1 MMMLPL
7 ALFAQ
12 TLSDGDII
20 AITYKSGNTTYYLR
34 APQNAGNVTRTTNA
48 DLNCLWRVT
57 ISGSNYT
64 LQNLSTNYY
73 LSANTKD
80 ASAVTT
86 SSNAFNSWKY
96 DDSSNGRFYISIKN
110 GRYTYSYYIG
120 WVNHIFSNDAWETAT
135 SQTYYGVA
143 TKYTR
148 NISSPSYSN
157 YQAEI
162 RPNSVE
168 IPEFGDTQSFEARF
182 KRDKTTTT
190 TYTATG
196 YTTITNSTTDEE
208 EISATPT
215 FTIADNTWA
224 ALTASGSNASVV
236 FAQNTATTARTNTL
250 TATYNINNNTY
261 TATASIQQNGHTPDP
276 SDVPTTITFHHKTG
290 ASNRPLENGRQGV
303 HTYNAT
309 IYMGQGEQ
317 KTLPLPEN
325 DFRGYCRWYR
335 YNTDGNIKLSGLN
348 ATNFPYTTA
357 GYIRTGNANTNSNA
371 TNAAYR
377 YQGAPV
383 QIACDVSNYYD
394 YSGTV
399 ASGNF
404 TEPTLSYRAIFD
416 IRSAS
421 EVVAKMTSCTS
432 TSNVYETH
440 KLVVPSGRIVNLA
453 LDNTFDNYYFDN
465 SAAGSMSDADNWR
478 LKESNG
484 TTDAQ
489 NVTKQNNRIFR
500 FNVGTTTGDKVY
512 YVTYTAN
519 GTTYYVAKYEIKVVD
534 ASKTISA
541 ANGTVTGYDLATLQ
555 RTYQYDPEHNILPAT
570 QDFDS
575 FNGSPLEWDEC
586 SYGFSTYPGVS
597 RKSGGGTQGTENGVG
612 GTYAYWGEYAILST
626 ASGFGNPTLGTPNGQ
641 FLYIDAASAPGTV
654 ANLKIDGQLCDGAK
668 MLFMARIADLNNNGD
683 NSLNTGTTRPNLNFV
698 VTGIK
703 YNPGANEQ
711 AETIITTFT
720 TGDVTKGGAW
730 YQYVFELVRNDN
742 TTYDEFRLK
751 IVNNGNSTAGNDFAI
766 DDIQIWKGKAPVLPY
781 QGEVKCDQ
789 TSDKITSVVRV
800 NYTNTVA
807 ANTDFYYQWRDE
819 STAHGTTPAQ
829 PLQLNYLVNPATT
842 GKTDLGTSYGKIGQ
856 NMFIAYPNS
865 TLEGKTN
872 QLGGYFSKLSDL
884 ITAAETNTG
893 TTDMFY
899 GYVTETV
906 NNTSAY
912 VLYIVHVTNKMKKGI
927 DYTVELVAVDGNKDP
942 MFGRLAQGACGFQS
956 AITVNVPQ
964 ALRVDGEVTY
974 ENVNGDLCAQQIH
987 ELKPILKINVV
998 DDAAQEVNEVEALVR
1013 ADWLKF
1019 HLGTGA
1025 KNPSAYDSTTIV
1037 TAIYN
1042 FRDEFPNATDVK
1054 TVKAQGKLS
1063 LAELQVVQSLVAD
1076 GYLDLYENA
1085 HNEYLSAGQSVNL
1098 TIFPINGTVTAKDG
1112 ITPLVDKYGNPLPG
1126 ASVCLGQMTATIS
1139 AKPTATGTLKFGKPS
1154 GPGISYD
1161 GADAEAD
1168 KRVAATRLYISDIRD
1183 KGIFMGI
1190 RNMTNVQIQSIELV
1204 PDFTTDPAITSEV
1217 SILGNTYDF
1226 SGFNTTNGL
1235 TLTPTQLSAAGLF
1248 DANGDP
1254 IFKEGYEYAIQATFG
1269 IVNGTDQNC
1278 QTGTNHFLV
1287 KVTPSY
1293 ALWTPMGGNTAWNN
1307 DANWSTADSQG
1318 NIIRQSGFIPGVS
1331 TNVIVANED
1340 NNVYPILPDAID
1352 GKELGYQKYVDYD
1365 YGFANATAH
1374 DIYFD
1379 TKAMMGNQQVLKYTN
1394 AYIDMALP
1402 ATRWNLVGMPMQ
1414 GMYSGDFYVP
1424 GNNDNSEL
1432 FGSATYDGNYNIQ
1445 FWQKMYNTVTNVNH
1459 NVSWNATTPVTIVD
1473 STDWTV
1479 TYNSVCQPYNPGS
1492 GAAVW
1497 TYNVAR
1503 GDDGIDDEIVVRLPK
1518 TENELYYYSYGN
1530 KTNKFE
1536 STPRTDKSVK
1546 LAYDKDRTNVYKLT
1560 VGQGKY
1566 FIFGNPTMAYIDLDK
1581 FFAANPDLSKQ
1592 YSYFHATEGNT
1603 LDWTIYT
1610 ETANQSNAS
1619 VSKYNDLVPGYLAP
1633 QRAIMISAKQDTA
1646 INVTLPAS
1654 ALTVKPVD
1662 KTTTTPS
1669 STLYM
1674 KSVAGGHTSYASIS
1688 EQFDANDSYDEDE
1701 DAKTVI
1707 CDKNLTPTALYSV
1720 VESKALAV
1728 NVLRNIN
1735 NVPVTVHSTNATT
1748 ATLSF
1753 EGADSFEGCRLY
1765 LHDMIANTSTLIEND
1780 KPLTIYT
1787 TKEGEAI
1794 RYFIQ
1799 KVVDE
1804 TTGID
1809 VTENGGIN
1817 IFVQPD
1823 GSITVASN
1831 DMLKEVNVYNAA
1843 GQRILHQTAND
1854 QFVGLSLPAGV
1865 YAVQA
1870 LTEHESYSQKVVVK

>member
-7 ALFAQ
+7 VLWGQNLQ
-12 TLSDGDII
+12 TNDII
-20 AITYKSGNTTYYLR
+20 AITYKKGKTTHY
-34 APQNAGNVTRTTNA
+34 
-48 DLNCLWRVT
+48 
-57 ISGSNYT
+57 
-64 LQNLSTNYY
+64 LSTNGNAITD
-73 LSANTKD
+73 LTTPTTASLWVVTKNASRNT
-80 ASAVTT
+80 
-86 SSNAFNSWKY
+86 F
-96 DDSSNGRFYISIKN
+96 SIKN
-110 GRYTYSYYIG
+110 LANNQYAVPNVGITSRQLALNQTAQYWSVNSSNQFYYEGGNDYYIG
-120 WVNHIFSNDAWETAT
+120 YNNGWGSLTTQNNRRPTIV
-135 SQTYYGVA
+135 
-143 TKYTR
+143 KYT
-148 NISSPSYSN
+148 SSVNTTYSN

-162 RPNSVE
+162 TPNSQEVSKN
-168 IPEFGDTQSFEARF
+168 GGSHSFEAKLR
-182 KRDKTTTT
+182 RDKTTTT

-196 YTTITNSTTDEE
+196 YTTITNPVVIREE
-208 EISATPT
+208 VSATPT
-215 FTIADNTWA
+215 FSIADNTWA
-224 ALTASGSNASVV
+224 TVTATGDNATVV
-236 FAQNTATTARTNTL
+236 FTQNTATTARTNTL

-261 TATASIQQNGHTPDP
+261 TATASIQQDANTPDP
-276 SDVPTTITFHHKTG
+276 SDTPTTITFHHKAG

-309 IYMGQGEQ
+309 IYVGQGEQ
-317 KTLPLPEN
+317 KTLSLPET
-325 DFRGYCRWYR
+325 DFRGYCRWYN
-335 YNTDGNIKLSGLN
+335 YSTDGNIKLSGLN

-357 GYIRTGNANTNSNA
+357 GYIRRGTASNA
-371 TNAAYR
+371 T
-377 YQGAPV
+377 YQRQGDNPI
-383 QIACDVSNYYD
+383 QIACDVSNYTD
-394 YSGTV
+394 YSGSV
-399 ASGNF
+399 ASGDF

-416 IRSAS
+416 VRPAF

-440 KLVVPSGRIVNLA
+440 KLVVPSDRIINLA
-453 LDNTFDNYYFDN
+453 LDNTFDNYYFGDY
-465 SAAGSMSDADNWR
+465 ATGSMSDAENWR

-484 TTDAQ
+484 TTNAQ
-489 NVTKQNNRIFR
+489 NVTKQNNRVFR
-500 FNVGTTTGDKVY
+500 FNSGSTTGTKVY
-512 YVTYTAN
+512 YVTYTGN
-519 GTTYYVAKYEIKVVD
+519 NTTYYVAKYEITVVD

-541 ANGTVTGYDLATLQ
+541 ANGVVTGYDQASLQ
-555 RTYQYDPEHNILPAT
+555 RIYQYDPENNILPAT

-575 FNGSPLEWDEC
+575 FTGSPLEWDEC
-586 SYGFSTYPGVS
+586 SYGFSTYSGVA
-597 RKSGGGTQGTENGVG
+597 RNSGGGTQGTENGAT
-612 GTYAYWGEYAILST
+612 GTYAYWGEYAILSS

-668 MLFMARIADLNNNGD
+668 MLFTARIADLNNNS
-683 NSLNTGTTRPNLNFV
+683 NVTRPNLNFV

-720 TGDVTKGGAW
+720 TGDVARGGAW

-751 IVNNGNSTAGNDFAI
+751 IVNNGTNTAGNDFAI
-766 DDIQIWKGKAPVLPY
+766 DDIQIWKGKAPVLSY

-842 GKTDLGTSYGKIGQ
+842 GKTDLGTKYGKIGS
-856 NMFIAYPNS
+856 NLFRTYPNATFES
-865 TLEGKTN
+865 TMLN
-872 QLGGYFSKLSDL
+872 QNGGYFNSLSEL
-884 ITAAETNTG
+884 ITFAENNTAK
-893 TTDMFY
+893 DMTY
-899 GYVTETV
+899 GYVKETV
-906 NNTSAY
+906 NNTNAY
-912 VLYIVHVTNKMKKGI
+912 VLYIIHVTDKMKKGTN
-927 DYTVELVAVDGNKDP
+927 YTVELVAVDRNQEPAFGLQGKD
-942 MFGRLAQGACGFQS
+942 ACGFQS

-974 ENVNGDLCAQQIH
+974 ENVNGDLCTQQIH

-1025 KNPSAYDSTTIV
+1025 KNPTVYTDANIVAAIEHFREAFPTT
-1037 TAIYN
+1037 TN
-1042 FRDEFPNATDVK
+1042 VK
-1054 TVKAQGKLS
+1054 TITPTTTFSA
-1063 LAELQVVQSLVAD
+1063 AELQIIQSLVAD
-1076 GYLDLYENA
+1076 GYLVLYENA

-1098 TIFPINGTVTAKDG
+1098 TIFPIDGTVTAKDG
-1112 ITPLVDKYGNPLPG
+1112 VSPLVDKHGNPIESG
-1126 ASVCLGQMTATIS
+1126 VCLGQMTTTIT
-1139 AKPTATGTLKFGKPS
+1139 AKNVKTGILKFGKP
-1154 GPGISYD
+1154 GMNY
-1161 GADAEAD
+1161 ADT
-1168 KRVAATRLYISDIRD
+1168 VAANRTPATRLYVSDIRS
-1183 KGIFMGI
+1183 KGIQMGLRLM
-1190 RNMTNVQIQSIELV
+1190 RNVTIKSVELI

-1217 SILGNTYDF
+1217 ALLSKVECDNQQ
-1226 SGFNTTNGL
+1226 L
-1235 TLTPTQLSAAGLF
+1235 TEGSELDISAAKVSGINF
-1248 DANGDP
+1248 Q
-1254 IFKEGYEYAIQATFG
+1254 EGYEYAIQVTFG

-1278 QTGTNHFLV
+1278 QTGTNYFLV

-1318 NIIRQSGFIPGVS
+1318 NIIRHSGFIPGVS

-1365 YGFANATAH
+1365 YYFANATAH

-1432 FGSATYDGNYNIQ
+1432 FGSATYDGNYNVR
-1445 FWQKMYNTVTNVNH
+1445 FWQKMYNTVTAANH
-1459 NVSWNATTPVTIVD
+1459 NVSWSGTTQSTILQDQGNWTTNFNGVAQQYNA
-1473 STDWTV
+1473 
-1479 TYNSVCQPYNPGS
+1479 
-1492 GAAVW
+1492 GAGTAVW
-1497 TYNVAR
+1497 PYDAAK
-1503 GDDGIDDEIVVRLPK
+1503 GINDEVIVRLPK
-1518 TENELYYYSYGN
+1518 TEDKLYYYSYGN
-1530 KTNKFE
+1530 PTGKFE
-1536 STPRTDKSVK
+1536 NTPRTDNSVK
-1546 LAYDKDRTNVYKLT
+1546 LAYDKDNYTGTYTLT
-1560 VGQGKY
+1560 VGNGDY
-1566 FIFGNPTMAYIDLDK
+1566 FIFGNPTMAYIDIEEFLKENRSILD
-1581 FFAANPDLSKQ
+1581 PE
-1592 YSYFHATEGNT
+1592 YHYFHAEKGNSQA
-1603 LDWTIYT
+1603 WTDYAGT
-1610 ETANQSNAS
+1610 NTNLNTTD
-1619 VSKYNDLVPGYLAP
+1619 YGDLVPGYIAP
-1633 QRAIMISAKQDTA
+1633 QRAIMVK
-1646 INVTLPAS
+1646 
-1654 ALTVKPVD
+1654 ALTSGNTSITVTVPTSAVTTKPVA
-1662 KTTTTPS
+1662 KTVAAPA

-1688 EQFDANDSYDEDE
+1688 EQFDANDNYNAEE
-1701 DAKTVI
+1701 DAKTMLG
-1707 CDKNLTPTALYSV
+1707 DNGLTPSSLYSV
-1720 VESKALAV
+1720 ADSRALAV
-1728 NVLRNIN
+1728 NTLRNIN
-1735 NVPVTVHSTNATT
+1735 NVPVAVYAESATT

-1765 LHDMIANTSTLIEND
+1765 LHDMLSNTSTLIEND
-1780 KPLTIYT
+1780 EPLTIYT

-1870 LTEHESYSQKVVVK
+1870 LTEHESYSQKVVIK

>member
-1 MMMLPL
+1 M

-12 TLSDGDII
+12 TTAGDIV
-20 AITYKSGNTTYYLR
+20 AITYKNGNTTYYLK
-34 APQNAGNVTRTTNA
+34 APTGAGNVTRVTTP
-48 DLNCLWRVT
+48 DVYCLWQV
-57 ISGSNYT
+57 SVVSNDNYALKNVKT
-64 LQNLSTNYY
+64 GYY
-73 LSANTKD
+73 LSSDGNGNRARVNVSSTTDATTWTYSGGHYLRNNNRDLNWSTYYEYFFLGGSFNITTTTVKYTSNANT
-80 ASAVTT
+80 A
-86 SSNAFNSWKY
+86 
-96 DDSSNGRFYISIKN
+96 
-110 GRYTYSYYIG
+110 
-120 WVNHIFSNDAWETAT
+120 
-135 SQTYYGVA
+135 
-143 TKYTR
+143 
-148 NISSPSYSN
+148 YSN

-162 RPNSVE
+162 KPNSVE
-168 IPEFGDTQSFEARF
+168 VSEFGGNQDFEAKL

-196 YTTITNSTTDEE
+196 YANITNSTVAQEE
-208 EISATPT
+208 VNTVPT
-215 FTIADNTWA
+215 FSVSNNTWA
-224 ALTASGSNASVV
+224 TVTATGDNASVV

-250 TATYNINNNTY
+250 TATYNINTNTY
-261 TATASIQQNGHTPDP
+261 TATASIQQLAYTPDP
-276 SDVPTTITFHHKTG
+276 SDNATTITFHHKAG
-290 ASNRPLENGRQGV
+290 ASNRALENGRQGV

-325 DFRGYCRWYR
+325 DFRGYCRWYN
-335 YNTDGNIKLSGLN
+335 YSTDGNIKLSGLN

-377 YQGAPV
+377 YQGTAV

-394 YSGTV
+394 YSGSV

-421 EVVAKMTSCTS
+421 EVVAKMKSCTS

-440 KLVVPSGRIVNLA
+440 KLVVPSGKTINLA
-453 LDNTFDNYYFDN
+453 LDNTFDNYYFGDY
-465 SAAGSMSDADNWR
+465 AAGSMTTEANWH
-478 LKESNG
+478 LTDG
-484 TTDAQ
+484 TN
-489 NVTKQNNRIFR
+489 NVTATKQNNRVFR
-500 FNVGTTTGDKVY
+500 FNSGSTTGTKVY
-512 YVTYTAN
+512 YVTYTGN
-519 GTTYYVAKYEIKVVD
+519 NTTYYVAKYEITVVD

-541 ANGTVTGYDLATLQ
+541 ANGVVTGYDQASLQ
-555 RTYQYDPEHNILPAT
+555 RIYQYDPENNILPAT

-575 FNGSPLEWDEC
+575 FTGSPLEWDEC
-586 SYGFSTYPGVS
+586 SYGFSTYSGVA
-597 RKSGGGTQGTENGVG
+597 RNSGGGTQGTENGAT
-612 GTYAYWGEYAILST
+612 GTYAYWGEYAILSS

-668 MLFMARIADLNNNGD
+668 MLFTARIADLNNNS
-683 NSLNTGTTRPNLNFV
+683 NVTRPNLNFV

-720 TGDVTKGGAW
+720 TGDVARGGAW

-751 IVNNGNSTAGNDFAI
+751 IVNNGTNTSGNDFAI

-842 GKTDLGTSYGKIGQ
+842 GKTDLGTKYGKIGSNLFRTYPDATFESTMLNQ
-856 NMFIAYPNS
+856 N
-865 TLEGKTN
+865 
-872 QLGGYFSKLSDL
+872 GGYFQKLSDL
-884 ITAAETNTG
+884 ITAAVANTG
-893 TTDMFY
+893 SSDMYY

-912 VLYIVHVTNKMKKGI
+912 VLYIVHVTDQMKKGI

-998 DDAAQEVNEVEALVR
+998 DDDAQEVNEVEALVR

-1042 FRDEFPNATDVK
+1042 FRDEFPTVTDAK

-1076 GYLDLYENA
+1076 GYLVLYENA
-1085 HNEYLSAGQSVNL
+1085 HNEYLSAGESVNL

-1112 ITPLVDKYGNPLPG
+1112 VSPLVDKYGNPLPG
-1126 ASVCLGQMTATIS
+1126 ANVCLGQMTTTIS

-1168 KRVAATRLYISDIRD
+1168 KRVAATRLYVNDIKD

-1235 TLTPTQLSAAGLF
+1235 TLTPAQLSAAGLF

-1269 IVNGTDQNC
+1269 IVSGADQNC
-1278 QTGTNHFLV
+1278 QTGTNYFLV

-1318 NIIRQSGFIPGVS
+1318 NIIRHSGFIPGVS

-1352 GKELGYQKYVDYD
+1352 GKETGYQKYVDYD
-1365 YGFANATAH
+1365 YNFVNATAK

-1432 FGSATYDGNYNIQ
+1432 FGSATYDGNYNVR
-1445 FWQKMYNTVTNVNH
+1445 FWQKMYNTVTAANH
-1459 NVSWNATTPVTIVD
+1459 NVSWSGTTQSTILQDQGNWTTNFNGVAQQYNAGTGT
-1473 STDWTV
+1473 
-1479 TYNSVCQPYNPGS
+1479 
-1492 GAAVW
+1492 AVW
-1497 TYNVAR
+1497 PYDAAK
-1503 GDDGIDDEIVVRLPK
+1503 GINDEVIVRLPK
-1518 TENELYYYSYGN
+1518 TEDKLYYYSYGN
-1530 KTNKFE
+1530 PTGKFE
-1536 STPRTDKSVK
+1536 NTPRTDNSVK
-1546 LAYDKDRTNVYKLT
+1546 LAYDKDNYTGTYTLT
-1560 VGQGKY
+1560 VGNGDY
-1566 FIFGNPTMAYIDLDK
+1566 FIFGNPTMAYIDIEEFLKENCSILD
-1581 FFAANPDLSKQ
+1581 PE
-1592 YSYFHATEGNT
+1592 YHYFHAEKGNSQA
-1603 LDWTIYT
+1603 WTDYAGT
-1610 ETANQSNAS
+1610 NTNLNTTD
-1619 VSKYNDLVPGYLAP
+1619 YGDLVPGYIAP
-1633 QRAIMISAKQDTA
+1633 QRAIMVKASNSTSGNTSITVRVPESA
-1646 INVTLPAS
+1646 VT
-1654 ALTVKPVD
+1654 TKPVA
-1662 KTTTTPS
+1662 KTVAAPA

-1688 EQFDANDSYDEDE
+1688 EQFDANDNYNAEE
-1701 DAKTVI
+1701 DAKTMLG
-1707 CDKNLTPTALYSV
+1707 DNGLTPSSLYSV
-1720 VESKALAV
+1720 ADSRALAV
-1728 NVLRNIN
+1728 NTLRNIN
-1735 NVPVTVHSTNATT
+1735 NVPVAVYAESATT

-1765 LHDMIANTSTLIEND
+1765 LHDMLSNTSTLIEND
-1780 KPLTIYT
+1780 EPLTIYT

-1870 LTEHESYSQKVVVK
+1870 LTEHESYSQKVVIK

>member
-1 MMMLPL
+1 MRRIFLTLCFLMMMLPL
-7 ALFAQ
+7 ALWGQNLQ
-12 TLSDGDII
+12 TNDII
-20 AITYKSGNTTYYLR
+20 AITYKNGNTTHY
-34 APQNAGNVTRTTNA
+34 
-48 DLNCLWRVT
+48 
-57 ISGSNYT
+57 
-64 LQNLSTNYY
+64 LSTNGNAITD
-73 LSANTKD
+73 LTTPTTASLWVVTKNASRNT
-80 ASAVTT
+80 
-86 SSNAFNSWKY
+86 F
-96 DDSSNGRFYISIKN
+96 SIKN
-110 GRYTYSYYIG
+110 LANNQYAVPNVGITSRQLALNQTARYWSVNSSNQFYYEGLYDYYIG
-120 WVNHIFSNDAWETAT
+120 YNSGWGNL
-135 SQTYYGVA
+135 QTQNNRRPTIV
-143 TKYTR
+143 KYT
-148 NISSPSYSN
+148 SSVNTTYGN

-162 RPNSVE
+162 TPNSQVVSKN
-168 IPEFGDTQSFEARF
+168 GGNHSFEAKLR
-182 KRDKTTTT
+182 RDKTTTT

-196 YTTITNSTTDEE
+196 YATITNPVVIREE
-208 EISATPT
+208 VSATPI
-215 FTIADNTWA
+215 FSIADNTWA
-224 ALTASGSNASVV
+224 TVTATGDNASVV
-236 FAQNTATTARTNTL
+236 FTQNTATTARTNTL
-250 TATYNINNNTY
+250 TATYNINNNNNTY
-261 TATASIQQNGHTPDP
+261 TATASIQQDANTPDP
-276 SDVPTTITFHHKTG
+276 SDTPTTITFHHKAG
-290 ASNRPLENGRQGV
+290 ASNRALENGRQGV

-325 DFRGYCRWYR
+325 DFRGYCRWYN
-335 YNTDGNIKLSGLN
+335 YSTDGNIKLSGLN

-377 YQGAPV
+377 YQGTAV

-421 EVVAKMTSCTS
+421 EVVAKMESCTS

-440 KLVVPSGRIVNLA
+440 KLVVPSGKTINLA
-453 LDNTFDNYYFDN
+453 LDNTFDNYYFGDY
-465 SAAGSMSDADNWR
+465 ATGSMSNANNWHLTDGTDNV
-478 LKESNG
+478 
-484 TTDAQ
+484 TA
-489 NVTKQNNRIFR
+489 TKQNNRVFR
-500 FNVGTTTGDKVY
+500 FNSGSTTGTKVY
-512 YVTYTAN
+512 YVTYTGN
-519 GTTYYVAKYEIKVVD
+519 NTTYYVAKYEITVVD

-541 ANGTVTGYDLATLQ
+541 ANGVVTGYDQASLQ
-555 RTYQYDPEHNILPAT
+555 RIYQYDPENNILPAT

-575 FNGSPLEWDEC
+575 FTGSPLEWDEC
-586 SYGFSTYPGVS
+586 SYGFSTYSGVA
-597 RKSGGGTQGTENGVG
+597 RNSGGGTQGTENGAT
-612 GTYAYWGEYAILST
+612 GTYAYWGEYAILSS

-668 MLFMARIADLNNNGD
+668 MLFTARIADLNNNS
-683 NSLNTGTTRPNLNFV
+683 NVTRPNLNFV

-720 TGDVTKGGAW
+720 TGDVTKGGSW

-751 IVNNGNSTAGNDFAI
+751 IVNNGTNTSGNDFAI

-842 GKTDLGTSYGKIGQ
+842 GKTDLGTKYGKIGSNLFRTYPDATFESTMLNQ
-856 NMFIAYPNS
+856 N
-865 TLEGKTN
+865 
-872 QLGGYFSKLSDL
+872 GGYFQKLSDL
-884 ITAAETNTG
+884 ITAAVANTG
-893 TTDMFY
+893 SSDMYY

-912 VLYIVHVTNKMKKGI
+912 VLYIVHVTDQMKKGI

-964 ALRVDGEVTY
+964 ALRIDGEVTY

-998 DDAAQEVNEVEALVR
+998 DDDAQEVNEVEALVR

-1076 GYLDLYENA
+1076 GYLVLYENA
-1085 HNEYLSAGQSVNL
+1085 HNEYLSAGESVNL

-1112 ITPLVDKYGNPLPG
+1112 VSPLVDKYGNPLPG
-1126 ASVCLGQMTATIS
+1126 ANVCLGQMTTTIS

-1168 KRVAATRLYISDIRD
+1168 KRVAATRLYVSEIRS

-1190 RNMTNVQIQSIELV
+1190 RNKTNVQIQSIELV

-1235 TLTPTQLSAAGLF
+1235 TLTPAQLSAAGLF

-1269 IVNGTDQNC
+1269 IVSGADQNC
-1278 QTGTNHFLV
+1278 QTGTNYFLV

-1318 NIIRQSGFIPGVS
+1318 NIIRHSGFIPGVS

-1365 YGFANATAH
+1365 YYFANATAH

-1432 FGSATYDGNYNIQ
+1432 FGSATYDGNYNVR
-1445 FWQKMYNTVTNVNH
+1445 FWQKMYNTVTAANH
-1459 NVSWNATTPVTIVD
+1459 NVSWSGTTQSTILQDQGNWTTNFNGVAQQYNA
-1473 STDWTV
+1473 
-1479 TYNSVCQPYNPGS
+1479 
-1492 GAAVW
+1492 GAGTAVW
-1497 TYNVAR
+1497 PYDAAK
-1503 GDDGIDDEIVVRLPK
+1503 GINDEVIVRLPK
-1518 TENELYYYSYGN
+1518 TEDKLYYYSYGN
-1530 KTNKFE
+1530 PTGKFE
-1536 STPRTDKSVK
+1536 NTPRTDNSVK
-1546 LAYDKDRTNVYKLT
+1546 LAYDKDNYTGTYTLT
-1560 VGQGKY
+1560 VGNGDY
-1566 FIFGNPTMAYIDLDK
+1566 FIFGNPTMAYIDIEEFLK
-1581 FFAANPDLSKQ
+1581 ANRNLAPE
-1592 YSYFHATEGNT
+1592 YHYFHAEKGNSQA
-1603 LDWTIYT
+1603 WTDYAGT
-1610 ETANQSNAS
+1610 NTNLNTTD
-1619 VSKYNDLVPGYLAP
+1619 YGDLVPGYIAP
-1633 QRAIMISAKQDTA
+1633 QRAIMVKASNSVNTSITVTVPTSA
-1646 INVTLPAS
+1646 VT
-1654 ALTVKPVD
+1654 TKPVA
-1662 KTTTTPS
+1662 KTVAAPA

-1674 KSVAGGHTSYASIS
+1674 KSVASGHTSYASIS
-1688 EQFDANDSYDEDE
+1688 EQFDANDNYNEEE
-1701 DAKTVI
+1701 DAKTMLG
-1707 CDKNLTPTALYSV
+1707 DNGLTPSSLYSV
-1720 VESKALAV
+1720 ADSRALAV
-1728 NVLRNIN
+1728 NTLRNIN
-1735 NVPVTVHSTNATT
+1735 NVPVAVYAESATT

-1765 LHDMIANTSTLIEND
+1765 LHDMLSNTSTLIEND
-1780 KPLTIYT
+1780 EPLTIYT

-1870 LTEHESYSQKVVVK
+1870 LTEHESYSQKVVIK